1 MSCVPFPILCF
12 PSSFFLKVMHI
23 NCTRYWVSLWLFH
36 KCVRY
41 NLIIFTHHFPSS
53 VPSLSSHGSLSSL
66 FHLSLFKTQ
75 LHYEWEKCAIVKSG
89 LSHWTSWLSSP
100 STFLQT
106 IWPYYLLWLS
116 GTPLGTSAAL
126 PLSVHLLAGTWADS
140 VTWLPWIML
149 PWTWMYR
156 HCCCLW
162 LWLGIYPRVHQN
174 AAESHGSSTFSSL
187 RHLLFSLFPV
197 N

>member
-1 MSCVPFPILCF
+1 
-12 PSSFFLKVMHI
+12 MHI

-41 NLIIFTHHFPSS
+41 NLIIFTHRFPSS
-53 VPSLSSHGSLSSL
+53 VPSLPSRGSLSSL

-89 LSHWTSWLSSP
+89 LSHWTPWLSSP

-116 GTPLGTSAAL
+116 GTPLGTSAAF
-126 PLSVHLLAGTWADS
+126 PLSLHLLTGTWADS

-149 PWTWMYR
+149 SWTWMYR

-162 LWLGIYPRVHQN
+162 LWLGIYLRVCIKMQLNHM
-174 AAESHGSSTFSSL
+174 AA
-187 RHLLFSLFPV
+187 LLLVLWDTYYFLCFL
-197 N
+197 